1 MSSAAVERNS
11 LPAITRPVLR
21 DLYRILLLQK
31 NGSELLVSGERPPF
45 TLPCVEIP
53 DGNASLKT

>member
-1 MSSAAVERNS
+1 MSSAAVEQNS
-11 LPAITRPVLR
+11 LPAVARPVPR

-53 DGNASLKT
+53 GGNGWRKT